1 MFTRKKEKQHKGN
14 IETGI
19 EYNYQEGWKKD
30 SYGKILNKYQKAKWA
45 RYEAIIYHMKVIF
58 FLDPYLALLYPV
70 YSLVSSMTNPH
81 VNYGKCV
88 PKSVSFTVDV
98 TFIPEGE
105 DDSVQVLR
113 FRFFFH
119 KLMHYL

>member
-1 MFTRKKEKQHKGN
+1 
-14 IETGI
+14 
-19 EYNYQEGWKKD
+19 
-30 SYGKILNKYQKAKWA
+30 
-45 RYEAIIYHMKVIF
+45 MKVIF

-70 YSLVSSMTNPH
+70 YSLVSSMTNPY

-113 FRFFFH
+113 FRFLFH
-119 KLMHYL
+119 KLMLTLFIG